1 VRFIPLDDRLL
12 VKPLEETEEKVG
24 SIIVPDTA
32 KEKPLFG
39 IVEGIGNDEDIQ
51 NLFKKGDKIAYT
63 KYGGQEIKIN
73 DEDYLVVQ
81 RSDILG
87 KIEK

>member
-1 VRFIPLDDRLL
+1 MRFIPLDDRVL
-12 VKPLEETEEKVG
+12 VKPLEEQEEKVG

-39 IVEGIGNDEDIQ
+39 VVEEIGNDEEIQ
-51 NLFKKGDKIAYT
+51 KLFKKGDKIAYT

-73 DEDYLVVQ
+73 GEDYLVVS
-81 RSDILG
+81 RGDILG
-87 KIEK
+87 KIED